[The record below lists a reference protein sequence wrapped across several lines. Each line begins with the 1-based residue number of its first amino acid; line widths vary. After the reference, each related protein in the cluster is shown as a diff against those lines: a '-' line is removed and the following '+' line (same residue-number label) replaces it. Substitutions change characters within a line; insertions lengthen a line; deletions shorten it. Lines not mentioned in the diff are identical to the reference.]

1 MVLVLGKLCALNIG
15 FQDRLQIQKLGSKEI
30 TDRKNVELFWMTI
43 LNLLGFDE

>member
-43 LNLLGFDE
+43 LDLLVFDE